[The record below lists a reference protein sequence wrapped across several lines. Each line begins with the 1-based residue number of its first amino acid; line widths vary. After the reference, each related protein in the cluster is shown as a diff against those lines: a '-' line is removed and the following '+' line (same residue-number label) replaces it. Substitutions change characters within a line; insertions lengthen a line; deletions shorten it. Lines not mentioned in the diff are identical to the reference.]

1 MCTTL
6 PSWLFYKIFINNVE
20 FFMSRA
26 WIGLLAFQT
35 RCLRSFPHFVLLRF
49 LVFNWVTL
57 YSLGHCQQWRENW
70 WVSVFFNNA
79 AHGRQFASIILL
91 PVGDFNLE
99 ITLISVSI
107 NFLFL
112 NNRLWFYPPLYF
124 CVVHRS
130 VYSQIFAMKFLLP
143 HLATRCRSI
152 LLRWSISVSSDT
164 TRCWT
169 NEERV
174 CMQAV

>member
-35 RCLRSFPHFVLLRF
+35 RCLRSFSHFVLLRF
-49 LVFNWVTL
+49 LVFDWVTL

-79 AHGRQFASIILL
+79 AHDRQFASIILL

-112 NNRLWFYPPLYF
+112 NNRLWFYMSLPEWERDVDTLAHTGILKTQIIAQIALPRTIHCHHRTPLGY
-124 CVVHRS
+124 
-130 VYSQIFAMKFLLP
+130 ALLY
-143 HLATRCRSI
+143 
-152 LLRWSISVSSDT
+152 
-164 TRCWT
+164 
-169 NEERV
+169 E
-174 CMQAV
+174 